1 MSRENCPLVTRF
13 RLALTGTLIIDHNFR
28 KTFSCKEIVKTKD
41 ESRLR
46 KASQSLEP
54 GRPAALNVPGHV
66 DPRGHSLLSGR
77 EN

>member
-1 MSRENCPLVTRF
+1 MPKC
-13 RLALTGTLIIDHNFR
+13 LA
-28 KTFSCKEIVKTKD
+28 KTKLRRSAVLEEIVKTKD